1 MAPLAHTCGYALKPE
16 PVSEIPQIPPKNLL
30 DTHFKAFTP
39 DSWPSLPW
47 LLPLCE
53 YSRCMVL
60 SLAPLLLSCP
70 RCTLFSRSPIS
81 LPSPG
86 HTQSTSL
93 CSGLLQ
99 MHLAVL
105 APESNRNLNYIMER
119 SCRHFLYSPQTPCP
133 ARIKPL

>member
-1 MAPLAHTCGYALKPE
+1 MAPLAHTCGYASKPE

-39 DSWPSLPW
+39 DAWPSLPW

-53 YSRCMVL
+53 YSQCMVL
-60 SLAPLLLSCP
+60 SLAPPALLP
-70 RCTLFSRSPIS
+70 RCTLFSPSPIAS
-81 LPSPG
+81 QPWPHSIYV
-86 HTQSTSL
+86 

-119 SCRHFLYSPQTPCP
+119 SCQHFLYSPQTPCP